1 VTPFKTIL
9 AEAERRNGG
18 AAGLAALLPAAK
30 SAAELAAVPDDRY
43 LSAMS
48 LRIFRAG
55 LKHELVDAK
64 WPAFEEVFHRFE
76 PRRVRAMSDEAM
88 ERLMGDKRLIR
99 HWGKLKSVRANAAA
113 MVKLDEEHGSM
124 GRYLADWPDGK
135 VIALWDDLAKRFS
148 QMGGNSAAYFLR
160 MVGKDSF
167 ILTPYVV
174 SGLNKWGAF
183 SGEPKGKADRAKVE
197 AALLAWAKEAR
208 RPLCQVSMILARAT
222 DHAGSPPPHR
232 GLTPAARP

>member
-1 VTPFKTIL
+1 MTPFKTIL

-18 AAGLAALLPAAK
+18 KAGLGALLPVAK
-30 SAAELAAVPDDRY
+30 SSAALAAIPDDRY

-48 LRIFRAG
+48 QRIFRAG
-55 LKHELVDAK
+55 LKHEMVDAK
-64 WPAFEEVFHRFE
+64 WPAFEAVFHHFE
-76 PRRVRAMSDEAM
+76 PRRVCAMSDEAM
-88 ERLMGDKRLIR
+88 ERLMDDKRLIR
-99 HWGKLKSVRANAAA
+99 HWGKLKSIRANAVAMLAVAA
-113 MVKLDEEHGSM
+113 EHGSM

-135 VIALWDDLAKRFS
+135 IIALWDDLAKRFS

-183 SGEPKGKADRAKVE
+183 TGEPKGKADRAKVE
-197 AALLAWAKEAR
+197 AALLVWAKEAK
-208 RPLCQVSMILARAT
+208 RPLCQISMILARAT
-222 DHAGSPPPHR
+222 DRVDPSPPV
-232 GLTPAARP
+232 GGARRTVRS

>member
-1 VTPFKTIL
+1 MTPFRTIL
-9 AEAERRNGG
+9 IEAERRNGG
-18 AAGLAALLPAAK
+18 AAGLAALLPVPK

-64 WPAFEEVFHRFE
+64 WPAFEETFHRFE
-76 PRRVRAMSDEAM
+76 PHRVRAMSDEAM
-88 ERLMGDKRLIR
+88 ERLMGDTRLIR
-99 HWGKLKSVRANAAA
+99 HWGKLKAARENAAA
-113 MVKLDEEHGSM
+113 IVELGEEHGTM

-135 VIALWDDLAKRFS
+135 VIALWDDLARRFS

-174 SGLNKWGAF
+174 SGLNKWGGFA
-183 SGEPKGKADRAKVE
+183 GEPKGKAGRAEVE
-197 AALLAWAKEAR
+197 AAFLAWAKEAK
-208 RPLCQVSMILARAT
+208 RPLCQISMILARAT
-222 DHAGSPPPHR
+222 DQAGAPPHDR
-232 GLTPAARP
+232 GAKRAARR

>member
-1 VTPFKTIL
+1 MTPFRTIL
-9 AEAERRNGG
+9 AEAERRNAG
-18 AAGLAALLPAAK
+18 AAGLAALLPVPK
-30 SAAELAAVPDDRY
+30 SPAELAAVPDDRY
-43 LSAMS
+43 LSTMS

-64 WPAFEEVFHRFE
+64 WPAFEKAFHRFE

-88 ERLMGDKRLIR
+88 ERLMEDKRLIR

-113 MVKLDEEHGSM
+113 
-124 GRYLADWPDGK
+124 
-135 VIALWDDLAKRFS
+135 LAKRFS

-183 SGEPKGKADRAKVE
+183 TGEPKSKADRAKVE
-197 AALLAWAKEAR
+197 AALLAWAKEAK

-222 DHAGSPPPHR
+222 EHAGAPPPHR
-232 GLTPAARP
+232 G

>member
-1 VTPFKTIL
+1 MTPFKTIL

>member
-1 VTPFKTIL
+1 MTPFKTIL

-99 HWGKLKSVRANAAA
+99 HWGKLKSVRDNAAA
-113 MVKLDEEHGSM
+113 LLEVAAEHGSF
-124 GRYLADWPDGK
+124 GAWLACWPRDRK
-135 VIALWDDLAKRFS
+135 S
-148 QMGGNSAAYFLR
+148 
-160 MVGKDSF
+160 
-167 ILTPYVV
+167 VV
-174 SGLNKWGAF
+174 
-183 SGEPKGKADRAKVE
+183 
-197 AALLAWAKEAR
+197 
-208 RPLCQVSMILARAT
+208 
-222 DHAGSPPPHR
+222 
-232 GLTPAARP
+232 

>member
-1 VTPFKTIL
+1 MTPFKTIL

-18 AAGLAALLPAAK
+18 KAGLAALLPVAK
-30 SAAELAAVPDDRY
+30 SSIELAAVPDDRY

-55 LKHELVDAK
+55 LRHELVDAK

-88 ERLMGDKRLIR
+88 ERLMEDKRLIR

-113 MVKLDEEHGSM
+113 MIGVAEEHGSM
-124 GRYLADWPDGK
+124 GRYLATWPNGK
-135 VIALWDDLAKRFS
+135 IVALWDDLAKRFS

-174 SGLNKWGAF
+174 GGLNKWGAV
-183 SGEPKGKADRAKVE
+183 SGELKSKAERVKAE
-197 AALLAWAKEAR
+197 AALLGWAEEAK
-208 RPLCQVSMILARAT
+208 RPLCQISMIVARST
-222 DHAGSPPPHR
+222 DQAGASASP
-232 GLTPAARP
+232 

>member
-1 VTPFKTIL
+1 MTPFKTIL

-18 AAGLAALLPAAK
+18 KAGLAALLPVAK
-30 SAAELAAVPDDRY
+30 SSTELAAVPDDRY

-88 ERLMGDKRLIR
+88 ERLMEDKRLIR

-113 MVKLDEEHGSM
+113 MIGVAEEHGSM
-124 GRYLADWPDGK
+124 GRYLATWPNGK
-135 VIALWDDLAKRFS
+135 IVALWDDLAKRFS

-160 MVGKDSF
+160 VVGKDSF

-174 SGLNKWGAF
+174 GGLNKWGAV
-183 SGEPKGKADRAKVE
+183 SGELKSKAERVKAE
-197 AALLAWAKEAR
+197 AALLGWAEEAK
-208 RPLCQVSMILARAT
+208 RPLCQISMIVARST
-222 DHAGSPPPHR
+222 DQAGASASP
-232 GLTPAARP
+232 

>member
-1 VTPFKTIL
+1 MTPFKTIL

-18 AAGLAALLPAAK
+18 KAGLAALLPVAK
-30 SAAELAAVPDDRY
+30 SSIELAAVPDDRY

-55 LKHELVDAK
+55 LRHELVDAK

-88 ERLMGDKRLIR
+88 ERLMEDKRLIR

-113 MVKLDEEHGSM
+113 MIGVAEEHGSM
-124 GRYLADWPDGK
+124 GRYLATWPSGK
-135 VIALWDDLAKRFS
+135 IVALWDDLAKRFS

-160 MVGKDSF
+160 VVGKDSF

-174 SGLNKWGAF
+174 GGLNKWGAV
-183 SGEPKGKADRAKVE
+183 SGELKSKAERVKAE
-197 AALLAWAKEAR
+197 AALLGWAEEAK
-208 RPLCQVSMILARAT
+208 RPLCQISMIVARST
-222 DHAGSPPPHR
+222 DQAGASASP
-232 GLTPAARP
+232 

>member
-1 VTPFKTIL
+1 MTPFKTIL

-18 AAGLAALLPAAK
+18 EAGLAALLPVVK
-30 SAAELAAVPDDRY
+30 SPAELAAVPDDRY

-55 LKHELVDAK
+55 LKHEPVDGK

-88 ERLMGDKRLIR
+88 ERLMEDRRLIR
-99 HWGKLKSVRANAAA
+99 HWGKLKSVRTNAAA
-113 MVKLDEEHGSM
+113 MVDIAEEHGSM
-124 GRYLADWPDGK
+124 GRYLADWPGEK
-135 VIALWDDLAKRFS
+135 VGALWDDLAKRFS
-148 QMGGNSAAYFLR
+148 QVGGNSAAYFLR

-174 SGLNKWGAF
+174 SGLNKWGGF
-183 SGEPKGKADRAKVE
+183 TGEPKNKAARAKVE
-197 AALLAWAKEAR
+197 AALLAWAKEAK
-208 RPLCQVSMILARAT
+208 RPLSQISMILARAT
-222 DHAGSPPPHR
+222 DQAGAPPQDHR
-232 GLTPAARP
+232 AGRATRR

>member
-1 VTPFKTIL
+1 MTPFKTIL

-18 AAGLAALLPAAK
+18 AEGLAALLPTAK
-30 SAAELAAVPDDRY
+30 SPTELAAVIDDRY
-43 LSAMS
+43 LSTMS

-64 WPAFEEVFHRFE
+64 WPAFEAVFHRFE

-88 ERLMGDKRLIR
+88 ERLMEDKRLIR
-99 HWGKLKSVRANAAA
+99 HWGKLKAVRANAAA
-113 MVKLDEEHGSM
+113 MIGVAEEHGSM
-124 GRYLADWPDGK
+124 GRYLANWPDGK
-135 VIALWDDLAKRFS
+135 IVALWDDLAKRFS

-174 SGLNKWGAF
+174 GGLNKWGAV
-183 SGEPKGKADRAKVE
+183 SGEVKSKADRAKAE
-197 AALLAWAKEAR
+197 AALLGWAEEAK
-208 RPLCQVSMILARAT
+208 RPLCQISMILARST
-222 DHAGSPPPHR
+222 DQAG
-232 GLTPAARP
+232 AAAHP